1 MLIDVYRQFAFK
13 ADDRLIIGASY
24 SPPEAFDVAW
34 DTIVAQ
40 VERLMDHFGRN
51 LAPSFE

>member
-1 MLIDVYRQFAFK
+1 MSTGSLLFK

-34 DTIVAQ
+34 NTIVAQ
-40 VERLMDHFGRN
+40 VERLMDSLWPNPR
-51 LAPSFE
+51 LSFE